1 MKKYFSSLFE
11 QYPFA
16 VTFGVFFS
24 IILLLFFIT
33 KQYSSRITRATA
45 QQESISYFERKTG
58 HKMNPEE
65 IYVYESIRNLRGD
78 GYSIWIYN
86 LSNAEA
92 AYFMK
97 PDSLLFSKYPLV
109 GEHRTH
115 WNHQKWKRG
124 PFDEKDGKYLK
135 LALIVGR
142 PNDPEAV
149 NHENNWTD
157 RIRSILNNKNCLYA
171 FSFTNHDPTE
181 NPRDVDFYII
191 SPDDNVLIVINHNT

>member
-135 LALIVGR
+135 LALIG
-142 PNDPEAV
+142 
-149 NHENNWTD
+149 
-157 RIRSILNNKNCLYA
+157 
-171 FSFTNHDPTE
+171 
-181 NPRDVDFYII
+181 FYVVTIFNFQFL
-191 SPDDNVLIVINHNT
+191 SNFLCKGVWS